1 MNRFAVILFK
11 ILLFALMSWF
21 IINQLFLK
29 NDFNTQLTFFLKNLR
44 ADRFYLFTAA
54 LFLMPLN
61 WGLETIKWRML
72 LKTKTPFTKLLQS
85 IMAGITVGFVTPGRS
100 GEFVGRVM
108 FLNEDNK
115 SKVFYLSS
123 IGGLAQ
129 TAASLV
135 IGVPFIYLW
144 RNDLFLAQIV
154 TGCALVY
161 LLAFFRFDILNR
173 LLAKW
178 SFLQR
183 YGLLIEHGDL
193 PDIQTQVWVLVLSML
208 RFAVYLFQYVL
219 LLIFFG
225 VGTNMLG
232 LLTHSVTYLLA
243 QTFSPLMPIL
253 DFSFR
258 GATALYV
265 FKDFSNNN
273 IAVLT
278 TVMLVWLINLVIPAI
293 IGYLF
298 ILKRKEV
305 EMPWFKDT
313 LL

>member
-29 NDFNTQLTFFLKNLR
+29 NDFNTQLTYFLNNLKGNR
-44 ADRFYLFTAA
+44 LYLFIAV
-54 LFLMPLN
+54 LFLMPVN

-72 LKTKTPFTKLLQS
+72 LRAKTPLLILLQS
-85 IMAGITVGFVTPGRS
+85 IIAGITVGFVTPGRS

-108 FLNEDNK
+108 FLNEGNK

-173 LLAKW
+173 LLSKW

-193 PDIQTQVWVLVLSML
+193 PDIQTQVRVLVLSML

-225 VGTNMLG
+225 VGTNMLD
-232 LLTHSVTYLLA
+232 LFTHSVAYLLA

-278 TVMLVWLINLVIPAI
+278 TVMLVWLINLVIPAVM
-293 IGYLF
+293 GYLF

-305 EMPWFKDT
+305 KMPWLKDT
-313 LL
+313 VL